1 MIRFERMHLFRL
13 FVPLILLSFF
23 YFPSLADELPPD
35 QEAAEL
41 QAHLVNEPGDALGW
55 IRLADLQRLMGYGH
69 QARASFAE
77 AAAIIKKLPK
87 EEKRKMAGPYY
98 TAKAWLEYDTTN
110 WDVALANAR
119 RAYKIDP
126 CSETKLV
133 SILSRYAAQ
142 GEGKIG
148 DPVRGEEGDPWSRH
162 FEPRTESGP
171 RNHHRNFYWVVLM
184 FRHYHRVAFSEF
196 SWATVG
202 DDIPDYRWR
211 DMFCRRDYGYVFE
224 SNGYWDA
231 AGEFYEFSV
240 DWSPVGRG
248 NWVVAHE
255 RLTPLQTSTDT
266 PMPFWTNADGGYVT
280 GSLMAYTEWA
290 TEQMLNAPSQE
301 SRRRWAVMSGDGASR
316 CLAVY
321 PNPSWPWLWRA
332 LAWQVQ
338 GEATRATSDLSQAKA
353 EFAETGADDPKY
365 DYAKGHELI
374 LREKYSGALP
384 WLEKAVAELPD
395 LAACWSDLGL
405 ARVMTGDRQ
414 GALEAFD
421 RTLELAPDWAVALH
435 NRGVLHLQEG
445 RNKAALEDLTR
456 AAELAPEDPQ
466 VVTDLQRAIA
476 AAQ

>member
-1 MIRFERMHLFRL
+1 LDILHPLF
-13 FVPLILLSFF
+13 LLSFF

-41 QAHLVNEPGDALGW
+41 QAHLVNEPGDALAW

-87 EEKRKMAGPYY
+87 EEKLEMAGPYY

-110 WDVALANAR
+110 WDDALANAR

-133 SILSRYAAQ
+133 SILSRFAAQ

-148 DPVRGEEGDPWSRH
+148 DRVKGEEGDPYPALFR
-162 FEPRTESGP
+162 PRSEAGP
-171 RNHHRNFYWVVLM
+171 WNHHRNFYWTVLM
-184 FRHYHRVAFSEF
+184 FRHFHRVAWAEF
-196 SWATVG
+196 AWSTTG

-211 DMFCRRDYGYVFE
+211 DLFCRRDYGYAFE

-231 AGEFYEFSV
+231 AGEFYQFSV

-248 NWVVAHE
+248 NWAQEHE
-255 RLTPLQTSTDT
+255 KRTPLQVTTDP

-280 GSLMAYTEWA
+280 GSLMAYTDWA
-290 TEQMLNAPSQE
+290 TEQMMNAPTQE
-301 SRRRWAVMSGDGASR
+301 ARRRWAVMLGDGASR

-338 GEATRATSDLSQAKA
+338 GEAKRAASDLAQAKA
-353 EFAETGADDPKY
+353 EFAAIGAADPRY

-414 GALEAFD
+414 GALEFD
-421 RTLELAPDWAVALH
+421 RTLELAPDWAVARH

-445 RNKAALEDLTR
+445 RNEAALEDLTR

>member
-1 MIRFERMHLFRL
+1 MHLFRL
-13 FVPLILLSFF
+13 FVPLFLLSFF

-41 QAHLVNEPGDALGW
+41 QAHLVNEPGDALAW

-87 EEKRKMAGPYY
+87 EEKLEMAGPYY

-110 WDVALANAR
+110 WDDALANAR

-133 SILSRYAAQ
+133 SILSRFAAQ

-148 DPVRGEEGDPWSRH
+148 DRVKGEEGDPYPALFDRSD
-162 FEPRTESGP
+162 SGP
-171 RNHHRNFYWVVLM
+171 SNGFRNFYWTVLM
-184 FRHYHRVAFSEF
+184 FRHYHREAWNEF
-196 SWATVG
+196 AWSTTG
-202 DDIPDYRWR
+202 DNIPGYRWR
-211 DMFCRRDYGYVFE
+211 DLFCRRDYGYVFE
-224 SNGYWDA
+224 SNEYWDA

-248 NWVVAHE
+248 NWAQEHA
-255 RLTPLQTSTDT
+255 RRTPLQGTTDS

-280 GSLMAYTEWA
+280 GSLMAYTDWT
-290 TEQMLNAPSQE
+290 TEQMMNAPTQE
-301 SRRRWAVMSGDGASR
+301 ARRRWAVMLGDGASR

-338 GEATRATSDLSQAKA
+338 GEAKRAASDLAQAKA
-353 EFAETGADDPKY
+353 EFAAIGAADPRY

-421 RTLELAPDWAVALH
+421 RTLELAPDWAVARH

-445 RNKAALEDLTR
+445 RNDAALEDLTR